1 MKRTISKTLLVAL
14 IAASCLCMPT
24 RAEDQTD
31 VIALIRSV
39 YQTDRQAFITQ
50 YLPLTEKESAD
61 FWPLYRSY
69 REDMEKLGDSLVKLV
84 LEYKDLYP
92 DLPDKDAER
101 LLKQYV
107 ALEKEHGAKQAHYFK
122 KAAGILPASKVLR
135 WAQLENRMDLILRL
149 QMASAIPIAPVTASD
164 SVNK

>member
-1 MKRTISKTLLVAL
+1 MKRPFSKTLLGAL
-14 IAASCLCMPT
+14 IAASCFCMPT

-31 VIALIRSV
+31 AIALIRSV

-50 YLPLTEKESAD
+50 SLPLTEKESAD

-101 LLKQYV
+101 LLKQYM
-107 ALEKEHGAKQAHYFK
+107 ALEKEQGEKRAHYFK
-122 KAAGILPASKVLR
+122 KAAAILPASKVLR
-135 WAQLENRMDLILRL
+135 WAQLENRMDLVLRL
-149 QMASAIPIAPVTASD
+149 QLASAIPVAPVTS
-164 SVNK
+164 KP